1 MDPASVADMMSIW
14 PPWAAQSLM
23 RSVPARSNRP
33 LAPGIIVQQAT
44 SMTSRFVELH
54 GTYIDNFVEA
64 VRQRDVGLAGVVSD
78 GALGIAT
85 MISLVAERRG

>member
-1 MDPASVADMMSIW
+1 
-14 PPWAAQSLM
+14 
-23 RSVPARSNRP
+23 
-33 LAPGIIVQQAT
+33 
-44 SMTSRFVELH
+44 MTSRFVELH